1 MVTLEQLGLSDP
13 ITDPDECYLEVLRHL
28 RQLRSPDCN
37 TNTRK
42 EGPHSP
48 GPARASTRGNSNGNG
63 NGIITTTND
72 EFNYDDHH
80 HYLLPPARIIRRS
93 AASCRRCRQET
104 TTTTVTADRVVR
116 PRRICRRHTPFLNTY
131 TVFLADH
138 RTALIN
144 ILRFTLESREPSV
157 VITFPQS

>member
-1 MVTLEQLGLSDP
+1 MATLEQLGLSDP

-48 GPARASTRGNSNGNG
+48 GPARASTRGNGNG
-63 NGIITTTND
+63 NGIITTTTNAD
-72 EFNYDDHH
+72 FTQDDHH
-80 HYLLPPARIIRRS
+80 HDLLPPARIIRHS
-93 AASCRRCRQET
+93 AASCRRCRQQPT
-104 TTTTVTADRVVR
+104 TATADRAFR
-116 PRRICRRHTPFLNTY
+116 PRRICRRNTPFLNTY

-144 ILRFTLESREPSV
+144 ILRITLEPREPSV